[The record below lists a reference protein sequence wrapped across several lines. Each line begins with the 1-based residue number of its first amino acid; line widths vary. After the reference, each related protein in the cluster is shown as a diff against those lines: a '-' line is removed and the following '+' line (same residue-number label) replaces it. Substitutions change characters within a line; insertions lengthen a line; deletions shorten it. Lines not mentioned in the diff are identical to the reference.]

1 MAQPRLLLVDE
12 PSLGLAPVVA
22 AQVFEVLQTIHAAG
36 VSMLLIEQNVST
48 ALAIAQR
55 ACVLENG
62 RIVAQGE
69 PAALLAQPEIRA
81 AYLGLE
87 SAER

>member
-1 MAQPRLLLVDE
+1 M
-12 PSLGLAPVVA
+12 
-22 AQVFEVLQTIHAAG
+22 LQAIHAAG

-55 ACVLENG
+55 AYVLENG
-62 RIVAQGE
+62 RIVAEGA
-69 PAALLAQPEIRA
+69 PAALLAQPEIRV

-87 SAER
+87 STGPAER